1 MDRVE
6 SYLKQLSQ
14 VVTDMPQ
21 ADIWNAIDVLMSA
34 WERQAMIYTMG
45 NGGSASTASH
55 MANDLNNLTIV
66 EGQPRFR
73 TVCITD
79 KTKIGRSN
87 ISRLCH
93 TLGELLEEIA
103 TISQCGPRKCAATKR
118 ECASNGQFLD
128 VSKQR
133 SHMNL

>member
-6 SYLKQLSQ
+6 SYLNQLSL

-55 MANDLNNLTIV
+55 MANDLNKLTIV
-66 EGQPRFR
+66 EGQR
-73 TVCITD
+73 TQVD
-79 KTKIGRSN
+79 GVLSVD
-87 ISRLCH
+87 
-93 TLGELLEEIA
+93 
-103 TISQCGPRKCAATKR
+103 TIVR
-118 ECASNGQFLD
+118 
-128 VSKQR
+128 
-133 SHMNL
+133 